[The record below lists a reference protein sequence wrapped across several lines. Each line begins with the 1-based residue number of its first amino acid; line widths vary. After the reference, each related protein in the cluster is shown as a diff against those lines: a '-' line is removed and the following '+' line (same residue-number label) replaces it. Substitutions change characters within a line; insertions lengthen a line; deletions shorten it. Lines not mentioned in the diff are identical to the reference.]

1 MLSNSFNMMDA
12 NKTVLDN
19 VDMDMTSAVDGAFY
33 AGSADDDP
41 AFMDFGSS
49 PSKEIK
55 HDVSS
60 FLSSLKAKPS
70 DR

>member
-1 MLSNSFNMMDA
+1 
-12 NKTVLDN
+12 
-19 VDMDMTSAVDGAFY
+19 MDMTSAVDGAFY